1 MSIGSNTDLNNV
13 HIAAH
18 RAAKLPY
25 EGCFG
30 IGGQAARRSVMDN
43 FLNSSNM
50 LAHACISFT
59 RSCQ

>member
-1 MSIGSNTDLNNV
+1 MSIGSNTDPNNV
-13 HIAAH
+13 RIAAH
-18 RAAKLPY
+18 RATNMSAV
-25 EGCFG
+25 FG
-30 IGGQAARRSVMDN
+30 IMGGQATRRSVMDS